1 MAKGNHVSNFS
12 NAQQP
17 QLEPG
22 QMGKMIS
29 AMEELRQLPKINYD
43 NPDELRERINQYF
56 EWTIEKDMRPG
67 IEMLALAIGVDRTT
81 LWRWNCNGGTKG
93 QIIGQARQVIAALM
107 EQWGLTG
114 KINPTTLCFVMKN
127 HFGYA
132 DEFTLKAVQENKLDS
147 LPTKEEVVKRL
158 GTLAPG
164 EIEPDIEDM
173 L

>member
-1 MAKGNHVSNFS
+1 MAKGNHVSNFA

-17 QLEPG
+17 ALEPG

-29 AMEELRQLPKINYD
+29 ALEELRQLPKINYD
-43 NPDELRERINQYF
+43 NPDELQERITKYF

-81 LWRWNCNGGTKG
+81 LWRWSQGGGTKAK
-93 QIIGQARQVIAALM
+93 IIGQARQLIATLL
-107 EQWGLTG
+107 EQWALTG
-114 KINPTTLCFVMKN
+114 KINPTTHCFLAKN

-132 DEFTLKAVQENKLDS
+132 DEFTLVAEQRNKLDS
-147 LPTKEEVVKRL
+147 LPTKEEVIKRI
-158 GTLAPG
+158 GTHAPG
-164 EIEPDIEDM
+164 EIEPNVEDI

>member
-1 MAKGNHVSNFS
+1 MAKGNHTSNFP
-12 NAQQP
+12 NAKQP

-29 AMEELRQLPKINYD
+29 AMEELRQLPKINHD
-43 NPDELRERINQYF
+43 NPDELQERITKYF
-56 EWTIEKDMRPG
+56 EWTIEKEMRPG

-81 LWRWNCNGGTKG
+81 LWRWSQGGGTKG
-93 QIIGQARQVIAALM
+93 QIIGQARQVIAALT
-107 EQWGLTG
+107 EQWGLMG
-114 KINPTTLCFVMKN
+114 KLNPGTLIFLLKN
-127 HFGYA
+127 HWAYHDDIRIEA
-132 DEFTLKAVQENKLDS
+132 INNNKLDS